1 MMTKQQKAL
10 AAIIA
15 CVLFWGFSFISIKI
29 AVEFIPPMTQGA
41 LRFAMALVLLFFI
54 KKKYAPDEKF
64 RKEDIPLLAGAGITG
79 VTLYY
84 LFENNGILLIPASE
98 ASIITG
104 STPILIMIAEG
115 VREKIVTRNMPAGN
129 GKTAELNCSLEAK
142 RKYVIYKTILPGMAA
157 IFSLTGV
164 AFVAGGSLSFSG
176 AVMGYVY
183 MAAACVSWVC
193 YCFLTRPLF
202 DRRSRIYIVF
212 WQSVMGF
219 AGFLPF
225 VFFENPLSALRVPG
239 LHVWGHMVFLGIFCS
254 ALAYW
259 FYSQALRDLGI
270 GTTSFFLNLVP
281 VVSAIGGFIIL
292 GERLLPLQLLG
303 AGLVIAGVYLA
314 MAAQRK
320 IGLTEQS

>member
-1 MMTKQQKAL
+1 
-10 AAIIA
+10 
-15 CVLFWGFSFISIKI
+15 
-29 AVEFIPPMTQGA
+29 
-41 LRFAMALVLLFFI
+41 MALVLLFFI

-115 VREKIVTRNMPAGN
+115 VREKIVMRNMPTGS
-129 GKTAELNCSLEAK
+129 GKTTEPDCSPEAK
-142 RKYVIYKTILPGMAA
+142 KNVLYKTILPGIAA
-157 IFSLTGV
+157 MFSLTGV
-164 AFVAGGSLSFSG
+164 ALVAGGSLSFSG

-212 WQSVMGF
+212 WQSVIGF

-225 VFFENPLSALRVPG
+225 VIFENSLSTLMIPG

-281 VVSAIGGFIIL
+281 VVSAIGGFFVL
-292 GERLLPLQLLG
+292 GERLRPLQLLG
-303 AGLVIAGVYLA
+303 AGLVLAGVYLA
-314 MAAQRK
+314 MATQRK
-320 IGLTEQS
+320 IELTGRE